1 MKRRNPSYPSAYRAI
16 AANYQKAFDRLWTM
30 LGDLEA
36 AGRLTAAKANAIFF
50 SLDKNAN
57 QFNDLIN
64 KVAKAAK
71 A

>member
-1 MKRRNPSYPSAYRAI
+1 MKRRKDSAYRAI
-16 AANYQKAFDRLWTM
+16 GANYQKAFDRLWTM

-36 AGRLTAAKANAIFF
+36 DGRLTSAKANAIFF